1 MSNRNNNQSEWN
13 LFITN
18 FKLSNKSSIPR
29 IFASL
34 VAKHSNINLNS
45 DLESDNSSFTYIG
58 PPQLNSPGFLI
69 KMPQNLIDQIMNFNG
84 TFIFNQPIWIVK
96 SPGNYFS
103 YFNIF
108 NQIFIETI
116 NEGTVDLSDMNQKL
130 LEKGISSEELI
141 TFDFN
146 NDDFIEFL
154 LFFLGSFSRDSYF
167 LVNSLIL
174 QNNNIKI
181 ITESMKRIIMFLPAL
196 RYLDLSQNPISPSK
210 NNEIQF
216 LIVNYGSGQKTS
228 FIENNSRNN
237 NVDDD
242 FRFNESDTNNND
254 SDDENNFNKGNS
266 FQKRRGNT
274 YNRRGNYRKRF

>member
-1 MSNRNNNQSEWN
+1 
-13 LFITN
+13 
-18 FKLSNKSSIPR
+18 
-29 IFASL
+29 
-34 VAKHSNINLNS
+34 
-45 DLESDNSSFTYIG
+45 
-58 PPQLNSPGFLI
+58 
-69 KMPQNLIDQIMNFNG
+69 
-84 TFIFNQPIWIVK
+84 
-96 SPGNYFS
+96 
-103 YFNIF
+103 
-108 NQIFIETI
+108 
-116 NEGTVDLSDMNQKL
+116 
-130 LEKGISSEELI
+130 
-141 TFDFN
+141 
-146 NDDFIEFL
+146 
-154 LFFLGSFSRDSYF
+154 
-167 LVNSLIL
+167 
-174 QNNNIKI
+174 
-181 ITESMKRIIMFLPAL
+181 MFLPAL